1 MGSLS
6 VWNTQHPKEPSEP
19 PDEARKLNTKIM
31 LVNHWKRKQS
41 IKTKHIRIKNGRM
54 KLKRQ
59 YHRYAIRM
67 RLKQKCMFSKALSK
81 YSMSIAER
89 VVAVQSVTG
98 FALQLLE
105 NALQSHV
112 PVINRPAQEN
122 DLLSTQLISSAC
134 SYPSCNMSNHML
146 NLIKFGRKASSCSFQ
161 SQVH

>member
-6 VWNTQHPKEPSEP
+6 VWNSQHPKELSDP
-19 PDEARKLNTKIM
+19 PDEERKPNTKIM
-31 LVNHWKRKQS
+31 LVSQWKLKQG
-41 IKTKHIRIKNGRM
+41 IKTKHIKIKNGNM

-59 YHRYAIRM
+59 YRHYAVKM

-81 YSMSIAER
+81 YSMSIAKR
-89 VVAVQSVTG
+89 VVAVQSVSG

-112 PVINRPAQEN
+112 PVINRPAQAN
-122 DLLSTQLISSAC
+122 DLLRTQLISSAC

-161 SQVH
+161 SQAH